1 MSLKRGQFRGLLF
14 PGYNYLGPFNPL
26 ENGDPVNKADEAAK
40 KHDQAYNNYI
50 NKGLNPYLKFNK
62 GDQDFIDSLQSDSS
76 VGGNFA
82 RAVFHLKKQIA
93 PALNEPKD
101 TGEPPAKK
109 DKRAGNKRHLYF
121 ARLNKGAKKAKAD
134 PNNMDGNMDDNEQ
147 GAGEAPAAEGGARA
161 AGGPGGGGG
170 GGGGGGNH
178 GVGIS
183 TGGWIGG
190 SILGKNRIITRNTR
204 QWWCPIRNG
213 HKYMQYNK
221 WGSGNT
227 EMHMMG
233 YTTPWNMFNFN
244 QYSSHFN
251 PNEWQWLLN
260 RASRFKPIKMEVKIY
275 NLQIKQETTVASE
288 TTYTNDLTAG
298 LHVLCDGEHAFPWTQ
313 LPWDKGCMPELP
325 HEIWA
330 LPQYAYITVNS
341 QAQDTVDNGD
351 EYAIRRMVP
360 MYLLEETDHAVIRTG
375 ESIVFHHNFDCG
387 WVDNTH
393 SSNMHQLACINP
405 LVDSRLVARYITS
418 GTSEAEAQM
427 RPYQKHGPWWPG
439 PGYRQNQNTSDGTT
453 NNKTVFGPYVS
464 TFAPEGLNYQVSVLQ
479 HGVGTG
485 PYVGGQT
492 ARAPGNNGTGA
503 TTNNASFL
511 RFTPGDGEPAN
522 NVNQFIQRQ
531 STLTATRD
539 QALHRATGT
548 STAEIQNVYMMP
560 NQMWDSAQISRY
572 NPIWVKIPRVDR
584 HTMLDTEDG
593 TLPMSHPPGT
603 IYVKLANIPA
613 PSAGNNSYLNIYA
626 TGQVSCEIEWEF
638 EEHYNKNWR
647 PERRIDVM
655 QMDSDVYKIDDQGA
669 YRLPRSYYETMPTR
683 LGQEKVL

>member
-134 PNNMDGNMDDNEQ
+134 PNNMDGDLGDNEQ
-147 GAGEAPAAEGGARA
+147 GAGEAPVEGGGERSA
-161 AGGPGGGGG
+161 GGGGAIG

-190 SILGKNRIITRNTR
+190 SILGKNKIITRNTR
-204 QWWCPIRNG
+204 QWWCPIRNE
-213 HKYMQYNK
+213 HKYKQYNQFSQ
-221 WGSGNT
+221 GGTTFN
-227 EMHMMG
+227 MMG
-233 YTTPWNMFNFN
+233 YSTPWSMFNFN

-260 RASRFKPIKMEVKIY
+260 RAKRFRPVRMEVKIY
-275 NLQIKQETTVASE
+275 NIQIKQESTQDQNAQ
-288 TTYTNDLTAG
+288 YTNDLTAG

-325 HEIWA
+325 HEVWQ
-330 LPQYAYITVNS
+330 LTQYAYLTVAS
-341 QAQDTVDNGD
+341 AAQDSDATNQN
-351 EYAIRRMVP
+351 EKAIRCMVP

-375 ESIVFHHNFDCG
+375 ESVVFHHAFECG

-393 SSNMHQLACINP
+393 SSNMAQLACINP
-405 LVDSRLVARYITS
+405 LVDSRLVKKFYTTKYNNGHT
-418 GTSEAEAQM
+418 GT
-427 RPYQKHGPWWPG
+427 RHKPYQKSGAWWPG
-439 PGYRQNQNTSDGTT
+439 PGWRTNQTT
-453 NNKTVFGPYVS
+453 NAQGNASVLGPFV
-464 TFAPEGLNYQVSVLQ
+464 TAFQPEGMTYGT
-479 HGVGTG
+479 GVVGYGAATG
-485 PYVGGQT
+485 PYVGGQSGFAST
-492 ARAPGNNGTGA
+492 ATANSNLNGNY
-503 TTNNASFL
+503 L
-511 RFTPGDGEPAN
+511 RFTPGDADIT
-522 NVNQFIQRQ
+522 NVTNSNIERK
-531 STLTATRD
+531 SVLTGTRD
-539 QALHRATGT
+539 QTLYQCNGT
-548 STAEIQNVYMMP
+548 NSTEQVNVFMMP

-572 NPIWVKIPRVDR
+572 NPIWVKTPRVDR
-584 HTMLDTEDG
+584 HTLIDTEDG
-593 TLPMSHPPGT
+593 TLPMAHPPGT
-603 IYVKLANIPA
+603 IYVKLAHIPT
-613 PSAGNNSYLNIYA
+613 PGNNGADYLNIYA

-638 EEHYNKNWR
+638 EEHFNKNWR
-647 PERRIDVM
+647 PERRIDAAH
-655 QMDSDVYKIDDQGA
+655 MDPNVYKISDSGTYQ
-669 YRLPRSYYETMPTR
+669 LPQSYYDAMPTR
-683 LGQEKVL
+683 LGLEKVL

>member
-1 MSLKRGQFRGLLF
+1 MSLKRGQFRGVLF

-40 KHDQAYNNYI
+40 KHDQAYNKYI
-50 NKGLNPYLKFNK
+50 NKGLNPYLNFNK

-134 PNNMDGNMDDNEQ
+134 PNDMDANMDDNEQ
-147 GAGEAPAAEGGARA
+147 GAGEAPAAEGGARS
-161 AGGPGGGGG
+161 AGGLGGGGG

-190 SILGKNRIITRNTR
+190 SILGKNKIITRNTR
-204 QWWCPIRNG
+204 QWWCPIRND
-213 HKYMQYNK
+213 HKYKQYNQFNQ
-221 WGSGNT
+221 SGTTFN
-227 EMHMMG
+227 MMG
-233 YTTPWNMFNFN
+233 YSTPWNMFNFN

-260 RASRFKPIKMEVKIY
+260 RAKRFRPVKMEVKIY
-275 NLQIKQETTVASE
+275 NLQIKQETDISGT

-298 LHVLCDGEHAFPWTQ
+298 LHVFCDGEHAYPWTQ

-325 HEIWA
+325 HEVWQ
-330 LPQYAYITVNS
+330 LPQYAYLTVCS
-341 QAQDTVDNGD
+341 AAQDSYDQNAN
-351 EYAIRRMVP
+351 EKAMRSQVP

-375 ESIVFHHNFDCG
+375 ESIVFHHSFECG

-393 SSNMHQLACINP
+393 CSNMVQLAYINP
-405 LVDSRLVARYITS
+405 LVDSRLVKRHYPAGSTS
-418 GTSEAEAQM
+418 NPTNSQVK
-427 RPYQKHGPWWPG
+427 PFQKSGQWWPG
-439 PGYRQNQNTSDGTT
+439 PGYRTNQTT
-453 NNKTVFGPYVS
+453 NAQGGASVLGPYVS
-464 TFAPEGLNYQVSVLQ
+464 SFNPDGLTY
-479 HGVGTG
+479 GTGPVGYGAATG
-485 PYVGGQT
+485 PYVGGQSGLSSNAT
-492 ARAPGNNGTGA
+492 GNANLNG
-503 TTNNASFL
+503 NYL
-511 RFTPGDGEPAN
+511 RFTAGDGPLNEN
-522 NVNQFIQRQ
+522 TNINIQRR
-531 STLTATRD
+531 SVLTGTRD
-539 QALHRATGT
+539 QILWQCNGSG
-548 STAEIQNVYMMP
+548 STEQVNVYMMP
-560 NQMWDSAQISRY
+560 NQTWDSAPICRY
-572 NPIWVKIPRVDR
+572 NPIWVKTPRVDR
-584 HTMLDTEDG
+584 QTMKDTEDG
-593 TLPMSHPPGT
+593 TLPMAHPPGT

-613 PSAGNNSYLNIYA
+613 PTTGNYSFLNIYA

-638 EEHYNKNWR
+638 EEHYDKNWR
-647 PERRIDVM
+647 PERRIDTSHM
-655 QMDSDVYKIDDQGA
+655 NPDVYKISDTGE
-669 YRLPRSYYETMPTR
+669 YKLPDNYYDTMPTR
-683 LGQEKVL
+683 LGLEKVL

>member
-1 MSLKRGQFRGLLF
+1 MSLKRGQFRGVLF

-82 RAVFHLKKQIA
+82 RAVFHIKKQIA

-134 PNNMDGNMDDNEQ
+134 PNNMDGDMGDNEQ

-170 GGGGGGNH
+170 GGGPSGNH

-204 QWWCPIRNG
+204 QWVCTIKDG
-213 HKYMQYNK
+213 HKYKQYTQWNQ
-221 WGSGNT
+221 GNT
-227 EMHMMG
+227 NVKMQG

-251 PNEWQWLLN
+251 PNEWQWLVN
-260 RASRFKPIKMEVKIY
+260 RAARFRPVRMEVKIY
-275 NLQIKQETTVASE
+275 NLQIKQESTQDATAQ
-288 TTYTNDLTAG
+288 YTNDLTAG

-313 LPWDKGCMPELP
+313 LPWDQGCMPELP
-325 HEIWA
+325 HDVWT
-330 LPQYAYITVNS
+330 LQQYAYITV
-341 QAQDTVDNGD
+341 APHTQDSTDNGN
-351 EYAIRRMVP
+351 ELNIRGGVP

-375 ESIVFHHNFDCG
+375 ESITFHHTFDCG
-387 WVDNTH
+387 WVDNTR
-393 SSNMHQLACINP
+393 SSVMPQAACINP
-405 LVDSRLVARYITS
+405 LVNSRMVGVWLNSTNN
-418 GTSEAEAQM
+418 GTNEGQL

-439 PGYRQNQNTSDGTT
+439 PGYRDNRNTSEGGTQG
-453 NNKTVFGPYVS
+453 NTVLGPYI
-464 TFAPEGLNYQVSVLQ
+464 SVWKPDGIVYDNS
-479 HGVGTG
+479 HVRSGVPTG
-485 PYVGGQT
+485 PYTGGQSGDIT
-492 ARAPGNNGTGA
+492 TGNSN
-503 TTNNASFL
+503 NNANHF
-511 RFTPGDGEPAN
+511 RFTPGDGPGGAN
-522 NVNQFIQRQ
+522 NHNYFIRRSSIQ
-531 STLTATRD
+531 TGTRD
-539 QALHRATGT
+539 QALYKATGQ
-548 STAEIQNVYMMP
+548 STEEVKNVYMMP
-560 NQMWDSAQISRY
+560 NQMWDSAPINRY
-572 NPIWVKIPRVDR
+572 NPIWVKVPRVDR
-584 HTMLDTEDG
+584 HTLLDTEDG
-593 TLPMSHPPGT
+593 TLPMTHPPGT
-603 IYVKLANIPA
+603 IYVKLANIPT
-613 PSAGNNSYLNIYA
+613 PNGTGHLNIYA
-626 TGQVSCEIEWEF
+626 TGQVSCEIEWEY
-638 EEHYNKNWR
+638 EEHFNKNWR
-647 PERRIDVM
+647 PERRIDANKM
-655 QMDSDVYKIDDQGA
+655 RADVYKINEQGG
-669 YRLPRSYYETMPTR
+669 YDLPQSYYETMPTR
-683 LGQEKVL
+683 WGQEKVL

>member
-134 PNNMDGNMDDNEQ
+134 PNNMDGDLGDNEQ
-147 GAGEAPAAEGGARA
+147 GAGEAPVEGGGARS
-161 AGGPGGGGG
+161 AGGIGGGGG
-170 GGGGGGNH
+170 GGPSGNH

-190 SILGKNRIITRNTR
+190 SILGNNKIITKNTR
-204 QWWCPIRNG
+204 QWWCPIRDG
-213 HKYMQYNK
+213 HKYKRYTGFNQ
-221 WGSGNT
+221 SGT
-227 EMHMMG
+227 SYTMEG

-251 PNEWQWLLN
+251 PNEWQWLVN
-260 RASRFKPIKMEVKIY
+260 RAKRFKPVKMEIKIY

-325 HEIWA
+325 HDIWE
-330 LPQYAYITVNS
+330 LPQYAYITCPS
-341 QAQDTVDNGD
+341 QAQDGD
-351 EYAIRRMVP
+351 QNQTELDIRSAIP

-375 ESIVFHHNFDCG
+375 ESIVFHHIFDCG
-387 WVDNTH
+387 WVNNTRC
-393 SSNMHQLACINP
+393 SNMAQLAFTNP
-405 LVDSRLVARYITS
+405 LIDSRLVKKYYTS
-418 GTSEAEAQM
+418 GQSNPTEGQC
-427 RPYQKHGPWWPG
+427 RPWQKNPPWWPG
-439 PGYRQNQNTSDGTT
+439 PGWRTNQTTQGSGGNT
-453 NNKTVFGPYVS
+453 VLGPFIS
-464 TFAPEGLNYQVSVLQ
+464 ALGPEGMSYGTGPISY
-479 HGVGTG
+479 GAATG
-485 PYVGGQT
+485 PYVGGQS
-492 ARAPGNNGTGA
+492 AAPQGNNNING
-503 TTNNASFL
+503 NYL
-511 RFTPGDGEPAN
+511 RFTPGDGVGGLAQN
-522 NVNQFIQRQ
+522 NAYITRGSIQ
-531 STLTATRD
+531 TGTRD
-539 QALHRATGT
+539 QTLWQANGNNAT
-548 STAEIQNVYMMP
+548 EQRDVFMMP
-560 NQMWDSAQISRY
+560 NQVWDSAPISRY
-572 NPIWVKIPRVDR
+572 NPIWVKTPRTDR
-584 HTMLDTEDG
+584 HTMIDTEDG

-603 IYVKLANIPA
+603 IYVKLANIPV
-613 PSAGNNSYLNIYA
+613 PSSNNNSFLNIYA

-638 EEHYNKNWR
+638 EENFTKNWR
-647 PERRIDVM
+647 PERVIDGNKM
-655 QMDSDVYKIDDQGA
+655 RADCYKIDANGV
-669 YRLPRSYYETMPTR
+669 YNLPQSYYETMPTR
-683 LGQEKVL
+683 WGREKVL

>member
-1 MSLKRGQFRGLLF
+1 MSHKRGQFRGLLF

-134 PNNMDGNMDDNEQ
+134 PNNMDGDMDNNEQ
-147 GAGEAPAAEGGARA
+147 GAGEAPVEGGGERS
-161 AGGPGGGGG
+161 AGGGGAIGGGGG
-170 GGGGGGNH
+170 GGNNH

-204 QWWCPIRNG
+204 QWWCPIRNN
-213 HKYMQYNK
+213 HLYKQYT
-221 WGSGNT
+221 GYSSGGKSYN
-227 EMHMMG
+227 MIG
-233 YTTPWNMFNFN
+233 FTTPWNMFNFN

-251 PNEWQWLLN
+251 PNEWQWLIN
-260 RASRFKPIKMEVKIY
+260 RAKRFRPVKMEVKIY
-275 NLQIKQETTVASE
+275 NLQIKQESTQDQTAQ
-288 TTYTNDLTAG
+288 YTNDLTAG

-325 HEIWA
+325 HEIWE
-330 LPQYAYITVNS
+330 LTQYAYLTMP
-341 QAQDTVDNGD
+341 AQGQDSDTNNVELDFRC
-351 EYAIRRMVP
+351 AIP

-375 ESIVFHHNFDCG
+375 ESIVFHHAFDCG
-387 WVDNTH
+387 WVDNTRC
-393 SSNMHQLACINP
+393 SNMPQLAFTNP
-405 LVDSRLVARYITS
+405 LVDSRLVKLSYQDGQSS
-418 GTSEAEAQM
+418 GQTIERQCL
-427 RPYQKHGPWWPG
+427 PFQKNPPWWPG
-439 PGYRQNQNTSDGTT
+439 PGYRNNRTT
-453 NNKTVFGPYVS
+453 TGAQGNSVLGPYS
-464 TFAPEGLNYQVSVLQ
+464 TTLDPEGMSYGTGPISY
-479 HGVGTG
+479 GAATG
-485 PYVGGQT
+485 PYVGGESAKQNS
-492 ARAPGNNGTGA
+492 AINN
-503 TTNNASFL
+503 NYL
-511 RFTPGDGEPAN
+511 RFTPGDGPGGEN
-522 NVNQFIQRQ
+522 NGNNFITRG
-531 STLTATRD
+531 SILTGTRD
-539 QALHRATGT
+539 QILYRANGNT
-548 STAEIQNVYMMP
+548 SDEIRDVYMMP
-560 NQMWDSAQISRY
+560 NQTWDSAPISRY
-572 NPIWVKIPRVDR
+572 NPIWVKIPRTNR
-584 HTMLDTEDG
+584 QTMIDTEDG

-603 IYVKLANIPA
+603 IYVKLAHIPT
-613 PSAGNNSYLNIYA
+613 PQSGNNSYLNIYA

-638 EEHYNKNWR
+638 EENYTKNWR
-647 PERRIDVM
+647 PERMIDGNKM
-655 QMDSDVYKIDDQGA
+655 RADVYKIDDQGR
-669 YRLPRSYYETMPTR
+669 YILPNSYYETMPTR
-683 LGQEKVL
+683 WGREKVL

>member
-1 MSLKRGQFRGLLF
+1 MSHKRGQFRGFLF

-40 KHDQAYNNYI
+40 KHDQAYNKYI
-50 NKGLNPYLKFNK
+50 NKGLNPYLNFNK

-134 PNNMDGNMDDNEQ
+134 NNNMDGDLGDNEQ
-147 GAGEAPAAEGGARA
+147 GAGEAPAAAGGERAGGGGGAI
-161 AGGPGGGGG
+161 GGGGG
-170 GGGGGGNH
+170 GNNH

-190 SILGKNRIITRNTR
+190 SILSNNRIITRNTR
-204 QWWCPIRNG
+204 QWWCPIRNS
-213 HKYMQYNK
+213 HKYKQYTQFAQ
-221 WGSGNT
+221 GNT
-227 EMHMMG
+227 QMHMMG

-251 PNEWQWLLN
+251 PNEWQWLIN
-260 RASRFKPIKMEVKIY
+260 RAKRFRPVKMEVKIY
-275 NLQIKQETTVASE
+275 NLQIKQESSQDTTAQ
-288 TTYTNDLTAG
+288 YTNDLTAG

-325 HEIWA
+325 HEIWE
-330 LPQYAYITVNS
+330 LTQYAYIIVPS
-341 QAQDTVDNGD
+341 QTQDSSSTSED
-351 EYAIRRMVP
+351 EAIIRSMCP

-393 SSNMHQLACINP
+393 CSNMPQLAYTNP
-405 LVDSRLVARYITS
+405 LVDSRLVKQVYNNGSSGATS
-418 GTSEAEAQM
+418 RVQCK
-427 RPYQKHGPWWPG
+427 PFQKNPPWWPG
-439 PGYRQNQNTSDGTT
+439 PGYRQNTTSNNSAGNT
-453 NNKTVFGPYVS
+453 VLGPYVTS
-464 TFAPEGLNYQVSVLQ
+464 YSPEGMVYETGPINY
-479 HGVGTG
+479 GAATG
-485 PYVGGQT
+485 PYLGGQSAVAFDT
-492 ARAPGNNGTGA
+492 TGNK
-503 TTNNASFL
+503 NNNNNFL
-511 RFTPGDGEPAN
+511 RFTPGDGAIVDGTN
-522 NVNQFIQRQ
+522 NPITRQ
-531 STLTATRD
+531 PVLTETRD
-539 QALHRATGT
+539 QVLWRANGNNC
-548 STAEIQNVYMMP
+548 SEVANVYMMP
-560 NQMWDSAQISRY
+560 NQVWDSAPISRY
-572 NPIWVKIPRVDR
+572 NPIWVKTPRTDR

-593 TLPMSHPPGT
+593 TLPMAHPPGT
-603 IYVKLANIPA
+603 IYVKLAHIPT
-613 PSAGNNSYLNIYA
+613 PQNGGTDFLNIYA

-638 EEHYNKNWR
+638 EEHFNKNWR
-647 PERRIDVM
+647 PERRLDVTHM
-655 QMDSDVYKIDDQGA
+655 VSDVYKIDDQGN
-669 YRLPRSYYETMPTR
+669 YRLPNNYYDTMPTR

>member
-1 MSLKRGQFRGLLF
+1 MSLKRGQFRGVLF

-134 PNNMDGNMDDNEQ
+134 PNNMDGDLGDNEQ
-147 GAGEAPAAEGGARA
+147 GAGEAPAAEGGERSAS
-161 AGGPGGGGG
+161 GGGAIG

-190 SILGKNRIITRNTR
+190 SILGKNKIITRNTR
-204 QWWCPIRNG
+204 QWWCPIRDN
-213 HKYMQYNK
+213 HQYKQYN
-221 WGSGNT
+221 GTNIT
-227 EMHMMG
+227 MMG

-260 RASRFKPIKMEVKIY
+260 RAKRFRPVRMEVKIY
-275 NLQIKQETTVASE
+275 NLQIKQESTQDQNAQ
-288 TTYTNDLTAG
+288 YTNDLTAG

-325 HEIWA
+325 HEIWK
-330 LPQYAYITVNS
+330 LEQYAYLVVPS
-341 QAQDTVDNGD
+341 QAQDSQDSNRSEKD
-351 EYAIRRMVP
+351 IRAMCP

-375 ESIVFHHNFDCG
+375 ESIVFHHAFDCG

-393 SSNMHQLACINP
+393 SSNMAQLAYTNP
-405 LVDSRLVARYITS
+405 LVDSRLVKKHHPPNNTS
-418 GTSEAEAQM
+418 TTLESQC
-427 RPYQKHGPWWPG
+427 RPYQKGGPWWPG
-439 PGYRQNQNTSDGTT
+439 PGYRKNQTT
-453 NNKTVFGPYVS
+453 NAVGDNSVLGPYIS
-464 TFAPEGLNYQVSVLQ
+464 SFSPEGMTYQTGPVNY
-479 HGVGTG
+479 GAATG
-485 PYVGGQT
+485 PYVGGQS
-492 ARAPGNNGTGA
+492 AAPTNQQHLNGNY
-503 TTNNASFL
+503 L
-511 RFTPGDGEPAN
+511 RFTAGDGPIADGTN
-522 NVNQFIQRQ
+522 NVIQRH
-531 STLTATRD
+531 STLTGTRD
-539 QALHRATGT
+539 QILWQCVGDRSVAQ
-548 STAEIQNVYMMP
+548 ENVYMMP

-584 HTMLDTEDG
+584 HTLLDTEDG
-593 TLPMSHPPGT
+593 TLPMAHPPGT
-603 IYVKLANIPA
+603 IYVKLAHIPT
-613 PSAGNNSYLNIYA
+613 PGNNSFLNIYA

-647 PERRIDVM
+647 PERRIDAVYM
-655 QMDSDVYKIDDQGA
+655 NPDVYKINEHGA
-669 YRLPRSYYETMPTR
+669 YILPNNYYDVMPTR
-683 LGQEKVL
+683 LGHEKVL

>member
-121 ARLNKGAKKAKAD
+121 ARLNKGAKKNKTD
-134 PNNMDGNMDDNEQ
+134 SDNMDANMDNNEE
-147 GAGEAPAAEGGARA
+147 GAGEGPAPEGGARS
-161 AGGPGGGGG
+161 AGGAGAG

-190 SILGKNRIITRNTR
+190 SVLGHKTVVTRNTR
-204 QWWCPIRNG
+204 QWWCPIRNN
-213 HKYMQYNK
+213 HKYTRHERYSENGSSFHMQ
-221 WGSGNT
+221 
-227 EMHMMG
+227 G

-251 PNEWQWLLN
+251 PKEWQWLLN
-260 RASRFKPIKMEVKIY
+260 RASRFRPVKMEVKIY
-275 NLQIKQETTVASE
+275 NIQIKQKSDIGGSIQ
-288 TTYTNDLTAG
+288 YTNDLTAG

-325 HEIWA
+325 HEVWE
-330 LPQYAYITVNS
+330 LPQYAYLTVAS
-341 QAQDTVDNGD
+341 QTQDTTNNGD
-351 EYAIRRMVP
+351 EISIRAMCP

-375 ESIVFHHNFDCG
+375 ENVFFHHTFDCG

-393 SSNMHQLACINP
+393 SSNMHQLAHVNP
-405 LVDSRLVARYITS
+405 LIDSRLCKRYYTS
-418 GTSEAEAQM
+418 SAGAANYLQCNA
-427 RPYQKHGPWWPG
+427 YQKNGPWWPG
-439 PGYRQNQNTSDGTT
+439 PGYRTNTTT
-453 NNKTVFGPYVS
+453 NSTGKGGSPNDSTLGPY
-464 TFAPEGLNYQVSVLQ
+464 FGAYCPEGINPTGRGARD
-479 HGVGTG
+479 HGVACG
-485 PYVGGQT
+485 PYVGGQS
-492 ARAPGNNGTGA
+492 AAPTDNAACNN
-503 TTNNASFL
+503 NYLN
-511 RFTPGDGEPAN
+511 FTPGDGPMAN
-522 NVNQFIQRQ
+522 RTNPRLNRASV
-531 STLTATRD
+531 LTETRD
-539 QALHRATGT
+539 QKLFRATGDGEE
-548 STAEIQNVYMMP
+548 EITNVYMMP
-560 NQMWDSAQISRY
+560 NQMWDSTPVSRY

-593 TLPMSHPPGT
+593 TLPMTHPPGT
-603 IYVKLANIPA
+603 IYVKLANIPTPDTSSTA
-613 PSAGNNSYLNIYA
+613 NSFINIYA
-626 TGQVSCEIEWEF
+626 TGQVSCEITWEY
-638 EEHYNKNWR
+638 EEHFNKNWR
-647 PERRIDVM
+647 PERRIDVCS
-655 QMDSDVYKIDDQGA
+655 MDNGVYKINNDGS
-669 YRLPRSYYETMPTR
+669 YLLPQTYYECMPTR
-683 LGQEKVL
+683 LGMEKVL

>member
-1 MSLKRGQFRGLLF
+1 MSLKRGQFRGVLF

-82 RAVFHLKKQIA
+82 RAVFHIKKQIA

-121 ARLNKGAKKAKAD
+121 ARLNKGAKKSKAD
-134 PNNMDGNMDDNEQ
+134 NPDMDGDMDNNEQ
-147 GAGEAPAAEGGARA
+147 GAGEAPAAEGRAGAA
-161 AGGPGGGGG
+161 GGGGG
-170 GGGGGGNH
+170 GGGGGPSGNH

-190 SILGKNRIITRNTR
+190 SILSKNKIITRNTR
-204 QWWCPIRNG
+204 QWWCPIRNN
-213 HKYMQYNK
+213 HKYTQHQRYGTGNGFHMQ
-221 WGSGNT
+221 
-227 EMHMMG
+227 G

-260 RASRFKPIKMEVKIY
+260 RASRFRPIRMEVKIY
-275 NLQIKQETTVASE
+275 NLQIKQESTQDQTAQ
-288 TTYTNDLTAG
+288 YTNDLTAG

-325 HEIWA
+325 HEVWE
-330 LPQYAYITVNS
+330 LTQYAYLTVAS
-341 QAQDTVDNGD
+341 QAQDTSGNAD
-351 EYAIRRMVP
+351 EQAIRRQLP

-375 ESIVFHHNFDCG
+375 ESIVFHHAFSCG

-393 SSNMHQLACINP
+393 CTNMHQLACINP
-405 LVDSRLVARYITS
+405 LVDSRLVKRYYTS
-418 GTSEAEAQM
+418 GTSNPTNGQCKS
-427 RPYQKHGPWWPG
+427 YQKNGPWWPG
-439 PGYRQNQNTSDGTT
+439 PGYRGNQTT
-453 NNKTVFGPYVS
+453 GSGAGATVLGPYVS
-464 TFAPEGLNYQVSVLQ
+464 LFNPPGMTYASSIQENGAA
-479 HGVGTG
+479 TG
-485 PYVGGQT
+485 PYVGGQPAT
-492 ARAPGNNGTGA
+492 ATNVTGNSNLNG
-503 TTNNASFL
+503 NFL
-511 RFTPGDGEPAN
+511 RFTPGDGALQD
-522 NVNQFIQRQ
+522 NVNNNIERH
-531 STLTATRD
+531 SVLTGTRD
-539 QALHRATGT
+539 QALFQCTGNG
-548 STAEIQNVYMMP
+548 TAEIKDVYMMP
-560 NQMWDSAQISRY
+560 NQMWDSAPISRY

-584 HTMLDTEDG
+584 HTILDTEDG
-593 TLPMSHPPGT
+593 TLPMAHPPGT
-603 IYVKLANIPA
+603 IYVKLAHIPT
-613 PSAGNNSYLNIYA
+613 PQQGNNSFLNIYA

-638 EEHYNKNWR
+638 EEHFNKNWR
-647 PERRIDVM
+647 PERRVDIM
-655 QMDSDVYKIDDQGA
+655 QMDPDVYKINGDGNYQ
-669 YRLPRSYYETMPTR
+669 LPRSYYETMPTR

>member
-1 MSLKRGQFRGLLF
+1 MSLKRGQFRGVLF

-26 ENGDPVNKADEAAK
+26 ENGDPVNKDDEAAK
-40 KHDQAYNNYI
+40 KHDQAYNKYI

-134 PNNMDGNMDDNEQ
+134 PNNMDGDMGDNEQ
-147 GAGEAPAAEGGARA
+147 GAGEAPVERGDARSAGGA
-161 AGGPGGGGG
+161 GGGGG

-190 SILGKNRIITRNTR
+190 SILGKNKIITRNTR
-204 QWWCPIRNG
+204 QWWCPIRDQ
-213 HKYMQYNK
+213 HKYKQYTSYNH
-221 WGSGNT
+221 GGYTFNMT
-227 EMHMMG
+227 G

-260 RASRFKPIKMEVKIY
+260 RAKRFRPVRMEVKIY
-275 NLQIKQETTVASE
+275 NLQIKQESSQDTTAQ
-288 TTYTNDLTAG
+288 YTNDLTAG

-325 HEIWA
+325 HEIWE
-330 LPQYAYITVNS
+330 LTQYAYLIVASPT
-341 QAQDTVDNGD
+341 QDADNN
-351 EYAIRRMVP
+351 ENEKAIRAMCP

-375 ESIVFHHNFDCG
+375 ESIVFHHTFDCG

-393 SSNMHQLACINP
+393 STNMPQLACINP
-405 LVDSRLVARYITS
+405 LVESRLVKKVLPPNQSTNATEI
-418 GTSEAEAQM
+418 QC
-427 RPYQKHGPWWPG
+427 RPYQKNGPWWPG
-439 PGYRQNQNTSDGTT
+439 PGYRQNRTT
-453 NNKTVFGPYVS
+453 NGVQNNSVLGPYITS
-464 TFAPEGLNYQVSVLQ
+464 FGAEGMAY
-479 HGVGTG
+479 GTGPAAYGAATG
-485 PYVGGQT
+485 PYVGGQS
-492 ARAPGNNGTGA
+492 AKASGMNEDINN
-503 TTNNASFL
+503 NYL
-511 RFTPGDGEPAN
+511 RFTPGDGPMQE
-522 NVNQFIQRQ
+522 NVNNNIRRR
-531 STLTATRD
+531 STLSQTRD
-539 QALHRATGT
+539 QMLWQCNGT
-548 STAEIQNVYMMP
+548 NSTEIPNVYMMP
-560 NQMWDSAQISRY
+560 NQVWDSAPISRY
-572 NPIWVKIPRVDR
+572 NPIWVKTPRVDR
-584 HTMLDTEDG
+584 HTMVDTEDG
-593 TLPMSHPPGT
+593 TLPMAHPPGT
-603 IYVKLANIPA
+603 IYVKLAHIPT
-613 PSAGNNSYLNIYA
+613 PQNGGTDYLNIYA

-638 EEHYNKNWR
+638 EEHFNKNWR
-647 PERRIDVM
+647 PERRVDGVHM
-655 QMDSDVYKIDDQGA
+655 NPDVYKINEQGA
-669 YRLPRSYYETMPTR
+669 YQLPVNYYETMPTR
-683 LGQEKVL
+683 LGLEKVL